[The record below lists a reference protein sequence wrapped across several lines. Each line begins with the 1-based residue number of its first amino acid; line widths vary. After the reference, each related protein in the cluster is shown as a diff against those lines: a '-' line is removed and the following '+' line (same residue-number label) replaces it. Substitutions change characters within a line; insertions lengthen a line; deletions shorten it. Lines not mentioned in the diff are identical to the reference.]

1 MPGPRLR
8 EFFCQ
13 EPFVLL
19 LLSNPSSGVPA
30 RAGVHPRALLRGDE
44 RARGGGGGGAAA
56 AAGAGALLL
65 PPAPQEGQHHQGGG
79 THQVRTVNY

>member
-1 MPGPRLR
+1 M
-8 EFFCQ
+8 
-13 EPFVLL
+13 L
-19 LLSNPSSGVPA
+19 LLSNTPSSGVPA
-30 RAGVHPRALLRGDE
+30 RACVHARALLRGDE

-79 THQVRTVNY
+79 PHQVRERKK